1 MDGGGACQSA
11 CGAFGKPEYCC
22 NGAFSNPSTCKP
34 SVYSEMFK
42 SACPKSYSYA
52 YDDATSTFTCSG
64 ADYTITF
71 CPSSSPILKSSTD
84 SPPKAIDS
92 DSGSSSSSG
101 SVGSGSSSEQSAIA
115 STSWMADMATATG
128 GSSTRSRD
136 LCWWM
141 LLSFFIV
148 YRLVAN

>member
-1 MDGGGACQSA
+1 MFQCLLLLIG
-11 CGAFGKPEYCC
+11 
-22 NGAFSNPSTCKP
+22 N
-34 SVYSEMFK
+34 SEFVLV
-42 SACPKSYSYA
+42 
-52 YDDATSTFTCSG
+52 F
-64 ADYTITF
+64 F
-71 CPSSSPILKSSTD
+71 CRLKSSTD